1 MILREVAALRKKV
14 VGTLTRRRPA
24 SRMRRYIVRE
34 TQMDSAAPKVWRD
47 FDQASLDAAYDQ
59 SVYAPNQDAIKDRR
73 MMMGA
78 IALERIGPPQVIA
91 YGAGANE
98 TYDLYRAAGANRPL
112 AIYVHGGA
120 WRAGRAR
127 DFAALAEPF
136 VRAGAHVAILDFDL
150 IQDCGGNLFPMIDQ
164 ARRATAQICMRA
176 ADYGADPA
184 RIHLIGHSS
193 GAHMAGCVATTD
205 WETGFGLSPAP
216 LRGAMLFSGMYELEP
231 VRLSKRSRYVAFTDA
246 MVEEL
251 SAIRH
256 IDRIRCPLL
265 LAYGTLE
272 TPEFQRQTR
281 DFHDAVISAGKPAR
295 LFVGTGYNH
304 FEILE
309 TLANPYGLLGAAA
322 LEQMGLAP

>member
-1 MILREVAALRKKV
+1 MKQLNVRDSDMQS
-14 VGTLTRRRPA
+14 GTQT
-24 SRMRRYIVRE
+24 
-34 TQMDSAAPKVWRD
+34 APKVWRD
-47 FDQASLDAAYDQ
+47 YDQAALDAAYDQ

-73 MMMGA
+73 VMMAGIVLQRLGA
-78 IALERIGPPQVIA
+78 PQVIA

-98 TYDLYRAAGANRPL
+98 TFDLYRAEGGNRPL

-150 IQDCGGNLFPMIDQ
+150 IQDCDGDLFRMVDQ
-164 ARRATAQICMRA
+164 ARRATAQICVKARE
-176 ADYGADPA
+176 YGADPA

-193 GAHMAGCVATTD
+193 GAHMAGCVVTTD
-205 WETGFGLSPAP
+205 WSHDFGLSPDL
-216 LRGAMLFSGMYELEP
+216 LRSAMLFSGMYELEP
-231 VRLSKRSRYVAFTDA
+231 VRRSARSRYVAFTDR

-251 SAIRH
+251 SAIRRLDH
-256 IDRIRCPLL
+256 IRCPLL
-265 LAYGTLE
+265 LAHGTLE

-281 DFHDAVISAGKPAR
+281 DFHEAVVNAGKPAR
-295 LFVGTGYNH
+295 LLIGTGYNH

-309 TLANPYGLLGAAA
+309 TLASPYGLLGAAA
-322 LEQMGLAP
+322 LEEMGLAP

>member
-1 MILREVAALRKKV
+1 MH
-14 VGTLTRRRPA
+14 
-24 SRMRRYIVRE
+24 
-34 TQMDSAAPKVWRD
+34 SATPKVWRD

-73 MMMGA
+73 IMMGA
-78 IALERIGPPQVIA
+78 IALERIGQPEVIA
-91 YGAGANE
+91 YGTGVNE
-98 TYDLYRAAGANRPL
+98 TFDLYRTAGVNRPL

-150 IQDCGGNLFPMIDQ
+150 IQDCGGDLFPMIDQ
-164 ARRATAQICMRA
+164 ARRATAQICARA
-176 ADYGADPA
+176 ADYGADQT

-205 WETGFGLSPAP
+205 WARQFGLSSAP

-231 VRLSKRSRYVAFTDA
+231 VRLSARSRYVAFTDK

-251 SAIRH
+251 SAIRRIAH
-256 IDRIRCPLL
+256 IHCPLL

-272 TPEFQRQTR
+272 SPEFQRQTR
-281 DFHDAVISAGKPAR
+281 DFHEAVLQAGKPAR
-295 LFVGTGYNH
+295 LLVGTGYNH

-322 LEQMGLAP
+322 LEQMGLVA